1 MPRKARIDMPGLLQ
15 HVIVRGIEKSKI
27 FFNDDDRQIF
37 LARFSSLLE
46 ETATD
51 CFAWALLGNHFHLL
65 LRCNRIELSN
75 VMRRLLTS
83 YAINF
88 NHRHSRSGHLFQNRY
103 KSIVCE
109 EEVYLLELIR
119 YIHLN
124 PLRAEIVSDLESL
137 SAYPWCGHAVLLG
150 KGKLAGQVTDEVLR
164 RFGENLSD
172 ARRNYRQFVA
182 DGVSLGK
189 RPELVG
195 GGLRRSQKASGVEEE
210 MESFDDRVLG
220 GGAFVEALQHDAN
233 LKAIS
238 PPKLTLLEIQKI
250 AGELFEVEPDLI
262 LRRTKMSTASEAR
275 SIFCYIAV
283 RLIGEKG
290 IAVGEF
296 LGMGPTGVSRAVRR
310 GEQILHGR
318 QALASRLKD
327 LLSQ

>member
-1 MPRKARIDMPGLLQ
+1 MPRKARIDIPGLLQ
-15 HVIVRGIEKSKI
+15 HVIVRGIERRKI
-27 FFNDDDRQIF
+27 FIDDYDRQIF

-46 ETATD
+46 ETGTD

-65 LRCNRIELSN
+65 LRCNRIELSRF
-75 VMRRLLTS
+75 MRRLLTG
-83 YAINF
+83 YAVNF
-88 NHRHSRSGHLFQNRY
+88 NHRHRRSGHLFQNRY
-103 KSIVCE
+103 KSIICE

-124 PLRAEIVSDLESL
+124 PLRAEIVSDLEFL
-137 SAYPWCGHAVLLG
+137 GAYPWSGHAVLLG
-150 KGKLAGQVTDEVLR
+150 KGKLVGQVTDEVLR
-164 RFGENLSD
+164 LFGENLSD

-182 DGVSLGK
+182 DGVPLGK

-195 GGLRRSQKASGVEEE
+195 GGLRRSQKASGLEEE

-220 GGAFVEALQHDAN
+220 SGAFVEALQHDAN

-250 AGELFEVEPDLI
+250 AGKLFEVEPNSI
-262 LRRTKMSTASEAR
+262 LRRTKTGSASEAR
-275 SIFCYIAV
+275 SFFCYIAV

-310 GEQILHGR
+310 GEQILQGR
-318 QALASRLKD
+318 QDLESRLKD